1 MGKNNAYFPLFY
13 YFCRAIRFENIKRRG
28 NVAQLANYRYCNAR
42 DIPYNELLLSVGYV
56 DSDDEFPFYE
66 VEQRKSEM
74 LVIEAVKAAIKN
86 GVNTKM
92 ILADVV
98 AKEIELSK
106 RKMLKLIEEHTGTH
120 WNFTVGERNANIFYV
135 IDSTD

>member
-1 MGKNNAYFPLFY
+1 
-13 YFCRAIRFENIKRRG
+13 
-28 NVAQLANYRYCNAR
+28 LANYRYCNAR